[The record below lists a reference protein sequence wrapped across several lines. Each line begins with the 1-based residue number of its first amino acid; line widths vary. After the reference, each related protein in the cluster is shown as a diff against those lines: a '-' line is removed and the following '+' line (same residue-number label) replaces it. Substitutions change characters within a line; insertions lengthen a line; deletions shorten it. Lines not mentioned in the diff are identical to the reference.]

1 MVFHCLTPFDYMA
14 WQCGPWQLLGRDELQ
29 TLVARKVP
37 GPDSWH
43 GRLQP
48 TMMLWCWNIVSL
60 NVCKMPDSQEISLT
74 TMIGYSMLFE
84 FHNSHL
90 EALGR
95 YILILFYRTQGLSVS
110 LNILPGLD
118 KNLHSFN
125 LTRCWRFLI
134 MESHVVRIGHITHL
148 CFLMMGIS
156 LPLDLFKPQT
166 EKGNG
171 ESGWLWVLCNN
182 KFIRLPLGS

>member
-48 TMMLWCWNIVSL
+48 TMMLNYRVLECLQNARFTRDQL
-60 NVCKMPDSQEISLT
+60 NYNDWLQHVIWVPQFTLGGLGSIHINTFLSYLALT
-74 TMIGYSMLFE
+74 KIYTASTWQDVEDFSSWSHML
-84 FHNSHL
+84 S
-90 EALGR
+90 
-95 YILILFYRTQGLSVS
+95 GL
-110 LNILPGLD
+110 
-118 KNLHSFN
+118 
-125 LTRCWRFLI
+125 
-134 MESHVVRIGHITHL
+134 
-148 CFLMMGIS
+148 GIS
-156 LPLDLFKPQT
+156 LICAFWWWAYRCHLTFLKPQT